1 MVHRTIPPVSQQTPL
16 ARDKRR
22 SCGSSEHS
30 EPGESTS
37 LSNCPLF
44 PTNALGAEGVTVGNE
59 HTRTKT
65 NTTELCSSILV
76 VSESASGS
84 IQGTQCQDHPNK
96 QQSARERTSQARR
109 GTQQSRTQRD
119 TCKSRSLGRRPVAV
133 LGSVP
138 LRLTRRPSRWELE
151 RDARGQ

>member
-1 MVHRTIPPVSQQTPL
+1 MHRTIPPVSQQTPL

-65 NTTELCSSILV
+65 NSTELCSSILV
-76 VSESASGS
+76 
-84 IQGTQCQDHPNK
+84 
-96 QQSARERTSQARR
+96 
-109 GTQQSRTQRD
+109 
-119 TCKSRSLGRRPVAV
+119 
-133 LGSVP
+133 GSVP
-138 LRLTRRPSRWELE
+138 SRGLLSRPSVPTRKEEVQLRRIREPTCASRESIHQSRAATRGRRDRKETTQLE
-151 RDARGQ
+151 FD